1 MDNDYIYVNIF
12 KPFCSKCKCEINE
25 FNLSLAYW
33 CKCDNEKEKIYN
45 KSFIPSKN
53 KHLSEIYKKIEYKKY
68 PLHKLKVK
76 TENKISI
83 FIKKIKAFL
92 KSLII
97 YKIKPKSNLFNFS
110 NKPYIKETD
119 QKISFF
125 DEEYSEKLVDLVN
138 NINSSNFKPNT
149 LKALKTFILDI
160 HFFILILKK
169 NPLIYKKII
178 FQDIYTK
185 YPDDLIYDYNIEFQ
199 DLLKKY
205 FDKDY
210 NNYYSCNDE
219 LVQIFPIIEK
229 NIILLIYNNYIKM
242 YNFIFNNFVLTVK
255 AKIGGTKICKINP
268 ENLVILDDS
277 RLYFSKIE
285 YDSENN
291 PIKIYYFDSIKLPC
305 AIIDFDIVN
314 ENNIVFIDMFN
325 TIFLLNI
332 TYNKNNIIYNISE
345 KGEIF
350 YYNYYNYEY
359 DTYILVDKIN
369 KQIVLSSEILIEDWH
384 WWNTYNN
391 YNLFIKFYDIN
402 LSPKN
407 KEFKFKENR
416 FYICPNDLIR
426 GTKLKYLNSNL
437 YILFFYKKIY
447 LISSK
452 YLEIISEIIINIS
465 SNYLCYNSIILE
477 KSKNIILCS
486 KYEQHLFKLF
496 HNEIILDEKSTW
508 NTCLN
513 GTDYNK
519 FNIIEV
525 NEKGDFIIIKYG
537 KIYKKLELTILIMKK
552 LKIFSLKK

>member
-12 KPFCSKCKCEINE
+12 KPLCSKCKCEINE

-242 YNFIFNNFVLTVK
+242 YNFIFNNFVHTVK

-285 YDSENN
+285 YDSKNN
-291 PIKIYYFDSIKLPC
+291 PIKIYYSDCIKLPC
-305 AIIDFDIVN
+305 AIIDFDIIN
-314 ENNIVFIDMFN
+314 ENNIVCIDIMHR
-325 TIFLLNI
+325 IHLLNI
-332 TYNKNNIIYNISE
+332 TYNKNNIIYNIS
-345 KGEIF
+345 KQ
-350 YYNYYNYEY
+350 
-359 DTYILVDKIN
+359 N
-369 KQIVLSSEILIEDWH
+369 KL
-384 WWNTYNN
+384 
-391 YNLFIKFYDIN
+391 
-402 LSPKN
+402 
-407 KEFKFKENR
+407 
-416 FYICPNDLIR
+416 
-426 GTKLKYLNSNL
+426 
-437 YILFFYKKIY
+437 
-447 LISSK
+447 
-452 YLEIISEIIINIS
+452 IIIIM
-465 SNYLCYNSIILE
+465 
-477 KSKNIILCS
+477 
-486 KYEQHLFKLF
+486 
-496 HNEIILDEKSTW
+496 
-508 NTCLN
+508 
-513 GTDYNK
+513 
-519 FNIIEV
+519 
-525 NEKGDFIIIKYG
+525 IIKY
-537 KIYKKLELTILIMKK
+537 
-552 LKIFSLKK
+552 